1 MGRIEEMPHTEAAIV
16 VEASTSLISPG
27 STLPQEEKLKL
38 SHKLLTVSSR
48 IIRVLAY
55 FLDRIVDTDLFV
67 FTLLAGGV
75 RAGEQPAPGRLRAD
89 HSERASEEA
98 LVREGHSPREEQ
110 ETLQGQKRL
119 VFVIYDAI
127 D

>member
-38 SHKLLTVSSR
+38 AHKLLTVSSR

-75 RAGEQPAPGRLRAD
+75 RAGEQLAPGRLRAD
-89 HSERASEEA
+89 RSERASEEA
-98 LVREGHSPREEQ
+98 LVREGYSLGEEQ
-110 ETLQGQKRL
+110 KTLQGQERL
-119 VFVIYDAI
+119 VSALYTAVD
-127 D
+127 

>member
-75 RAGEQPAPGRLRAD
+75 RAGELPAPGRLRAD

-98 LVREGHSPREEQ
+98 LV
-110 ETLQGQKRL
+110 
-119 VFVIYDAI
+119 
-127 D
+127 